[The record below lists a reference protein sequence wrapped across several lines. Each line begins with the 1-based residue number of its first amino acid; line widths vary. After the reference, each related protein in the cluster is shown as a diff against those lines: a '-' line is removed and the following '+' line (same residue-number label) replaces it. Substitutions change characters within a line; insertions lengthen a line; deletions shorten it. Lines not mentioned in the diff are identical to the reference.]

1 MGERPDAEDQAL
13 LSAESPVEVFC
24 DSNIL
29 INCLNQE
36 WEGLQGTKLVTSEA
50 VYVIISHAVE
60 EEINDLVDRRLDLYS
75 DFLQYLLGQEG
86 RAEEYTPDKHLQK
99 NDRKH
104 LETVK
109 MTLAGEDPAE
119 AYKRLR
125 EFTLKYRSRADQL
138 LDHYIHEMVFTSA
151 PLSLTFSLDDVIPNS
166 DDVQVVAEAADWT
179 DQGGSGV
186 LATNDTE
193 HIVDQREEI
202 NELIETHF
210 GEEACLYILRPREF
224 ETE

>member
-1 MGERPDAEDQAL
+1 MGERFDTDDQAL
-13 LSAESPVEVFC
+13 LSAESPTEVFC

-29 INCLNQE
+29 INYLNQE
-36 WEGLQGTKLVTSEA
+36 WEGLQGTKLVTSET

-60 EEINDLVDRRLDLYS
+60 VELNDLVDRRLDLYG
-75 DFLQYLLGQEG
+75 DFLQYLLGQQG
-86 RAEEYTPDKHLQK
+86 GAEEYTPDKYLQG
-99 NDRKH
+99 NDKKH

-138 LDHYIHEMVFTSA
+138 LDKYVHEVVFTSA
-151 PLSLTFSLDDVIPNS
+151 PISLTFKLDDLIPNS
-166 DDVQVVAEAADWT
+166 DDVQIVAGAADWT

-186 LATNDTE
+186 LATNDTGD
-193 HIVDQREEI
+193 IVDRREEI
-202 NELIETHF
+202 NDLIEAHIGDDAF
-210 GEEACLYILRPREF
+210 LYILRPREF
-224 ETE
+224 DAE